1 VNWLF
6 SKEQFAALTSGTS
19 LLFQQKKA
27 SMPIQLGRNEPCW
40 CGSGKKYKHC
50 HRKQDQQA
58 AAAPPPV
65 AAPAAMES
73 TASDFTRPAPYV
85 PPLPPERSAADLAL
99 EVEWDHFR
107 QADVDGKVAMFL
119 EKLDNRSLEA
129 EDSFEMILAIRDES
143 DVKHN
148 AEARVRCAALL
159 DRLRR
164 ELPEVYQQ
172 DQHFYLED
180 LIEDAIAD
188 QHWAALPDL
197 FNELAALL
205 PGKIDEFFRVVYAAL
220 YHGQAAPVLAAL
232 QAAWSAVADTPAI
245 TSYGIDEYGSLIMQL
260 LLYEY
265 VERAAARDADSTFM
279 VSLSAYGTPITVW
292 FERALHHLTAP
303 APTAWQAA
311 DFGEAVDAEQWA
323 INVEGLWFDF
333 MADQRRQAAV
343 PYSKSH
349 LARKELLHALHQQFA
364 QPATPGKR
372 AKGKTRRKVAPAVP
386 PVSPLIPRFK
396 TLDHEL
402 GQQFSI
408 FGSRPYHAGAP
419 LELLPAYLHF
429 IARLGL
435 IHPSELDEALAE
447 LRPLTA
453 NIGQTLTSY
462 GGDVHLAQAVEAAW
476 SETNLDAL
484 RNDPALDAARA
495 QPIVITPPIET
506 AVPQT
511 FTVKVTY
518 RGEPDAWFI
527 LELRA
532 DQTLDHL
539 HEAILDAADFDS
551 DHLYSF
557 YLSGRAWDEDT
568 EYAPQKARYSSHT
581 RLSNL
586 RVRLKQR
593 WLYLFDYGDQHE
605 FDVQL
610 IATSPDQP
618 RGAYPRLIEQHGQLP
633 PQYPGEEDE
642 EWTDEDL
649 DSDLA

>member
-1 VNWLF
+1 M
-6 SKEQFAALTSGTS
+6 A
-19 LLFQQKKA
+19 
-27 SMPIQLGRNEPCW
+27 R
-40 CGSGKKYKHC
+40 
-50 HRKQDQQA
+50 
-58 AAAPPPV
+58 
-65 AAPAAMES
+65 
-73 TASDFTRPAPYV
+73 DFTRPAPYV
-85 PPLPPERSAADLAL
+85 PPLSPERSAADLAF
-99 EVEWDHFR
+99 EAEWEHFR
-107 QADVDGKVAMFL
+107 QADVEGKIALFL

-148 AEARVRCAALL
+148 ADARVRCAALL

-180 LIEDAIAD
+180 LIQDAIAD

-197 FNELAALL
+197 FNEMAALL
-205 PGKIDEFFRVVYAAL
+205 PDKIDEFFHVVYAAL
-220 YHGQAAPVLAAL
+220 YHGQAAPVLAAM
-232 QAAWSAVADTPAI
+232 QAAWPTFVDADQILPT
-245 TSYGIDEYGSLIMQL
+245 GIDEYGSLIMQL
-260 LLYEY
+260 MLYEY
-265 VERAAARDADSTFM
+265 VEQAPTVRDADSTFM
-279 VSLSAYGTPITVW
+279 AALSVYGTPIMEW
-292 FERALHHLTAP
+292 FERALRHLTAP
-303 APTAWQAA
+303 APTAWQVD
-311 DFGEAVDAEQWA
+311 DFGEAVDADQWA
-323 INVEGLWFDF
+323 INVEGLWFEF

-364 QPATPGKR
+364 QPATPSKR
-372 AKGKTRRKVAPAVP
+372 AKGKTGRKVATAVP
-386 PVSPLIPRFK
+386 PVAPLIPRFK

-402 GQQFSI
+402 GRQFSI

-462 GGDVHLAQAVEAAW
+462 GGDVHLAQAIEAAW
-476 SETNLDAL
+476 SETNLDRL
-484 RNDPALDAARA
+484 RNDPALGAARA
-495 QPIVITPPIET
+495 QPIVITPPIEA

-511 FTVKVTY
+511 LTVKVTY
-518 RGEPDAWFI
+518 RGDPDAWFI
-527 LELRA
+527 FELRA

-539 HEAILDAADFDS
+539 HEAILDAADFDP

-557 YLSGRAWDEDT
+557 YLSGNAWDEDT
-568 EYAPQKARYSSHT
+568 EYAPQKARHSSHA
-581 RLSNL
+581 RLSDL
-586 RVRLKQR
+586 RLRLKQR

-610 IATSPDQP
+610 IATSSDQP
-618 RGAYPRLIEQHGQLP
+618 RGDYPRLIEQHGQMP

-642 EWTDEDL
+642 EWAEEEDEEWPDEDL
-649 DSDLA
+649 DSDPA